1 MVSIPKNLKFEA
13 AMEKLEKM
21 ISRLEEGELPLE
33 DSLKVFEE
41 GMTLVNFCEQKLAE
55 AESKVEILVKE
66 KREVRE

>member
-1 MVSIPKNLKFEA
+1 MASYPKNLKFEA

-41 GMTLVNFCEQKLAE
+41 GMTYVKFCEQKLAE
-55 AESKVEILVKE
+55 AEAKVEILVKE
-66 KREVRE
+66 KEGATK